1 MIRKIRHSRKGTNSA
16 SLSFNQLHEAVL
28 MMMSVHDAAISLHDA
43 IVELN
48 GFIENLDCRCWMQ
61 EHEELV
67 NDAKYFESV
76 YGFCLKKV
84 FVPFAMNLLQSEF
97 SHVKHTEVT
106 AEQLKE
112 ILNIK
117 DEDGK

>member
-1 MIRKIRHSRKGTNSA
+1 MIRKIRHSRKGTKSE

-67 NDAKYFESV
+67 GDAKYFESV
-76 YGFCLKKV
+76 FGFCLKKV

-97 SHVKHTEVT
+97 SHVRHTEIT

-112 ILNIK
+112 ILNIHG
-117 DEDGK
+117 ED